1 MSLPRWFI
9 IHSFFCLINLFL
21 TYSRW
26 ASECFN
32 YFFPQEIDE
41 KFLII
46 FPGNEIW
53 RYVNERELREILLE
67 KIREGFTFPLNPK
80 WLLCDPG
87 WIALFRELL
96 SSKRPSV
103 KDSLDKWFPPES
115 GLRER
120 ILDISRRFP
129 KCFLDKNK
137 HNDDSVLAEAEEEYK
152 RYLILQRA
160 KLKLRAFTRIQRS
173 AAQLR

>member
-1 MSLPRWFI
+1 MP
-9 IHSFFCLINLFL
+9 NLL
-21 TYSRW
+21 SP
-26 ASECFN
+26 SPECFN
-32 YFFPQEIDE
+32 YFFPQELDE

-46 FPGNEIW
+46 FPGNEMW
-53 RYVNERELREILLE
+53 RYVDERELREILLD
-67 KIREGFTFPLNPK
+67 KIREGFAFPLNPK

-87 WIALFRELL
+87 WITLFRELL
-96 SSKRPSV
+96 SSKHVSV

-129 KCFLDKNK
+129 DCFLDVNK
-137 HNDDSVLAEAEEEYK
+137 GGESAVAEAEEEYK

-160 KLKLRAFTRIQRS
+160 KMKLRAIARFQRHVTPIGDELS
-173 AAQLR
+173 DSKGEEKKSMR